1 MIFSKRVVLFLIR
14 LICNVLLSVEVRG
27 QGNVPHSGS
36 LVLVSNH
43 AHNID
48 VFLVPFGFPRW
59 INFMAK
65 QELFDNPMLGFII
78 RWCGAFP
85 IVRQGDIGEKR
96 ETMRQAKFILE
107 SGGVLGMFP
116 EGKRSS
122 SGILARGKAGPVVIA
137 VETNAPAIPVAVSGT
152 EKLRGISWLWK
163 RPHIVISIGKPFT
176 FPLTEGRLKRAEMK
190 LLTDLMMNKIAM
202 LLPESK
208 RGIYEG

>member
-1 MIFSKRVVLFLIR
+1 VTFTKRVILFLIR
-14 LICNVLLSVEVRG
+14 LVCKVLLSVEVRG

-43 AHNID
+43 IHNID
-48 VFLVPFGFPRW
+48 VFLLPFSFPRW

-65 QELFDNPMLGFII
+65 QELFDNPILRFIM
-78 RWCGAFP
+78 RRVGAFP

-96 ETMRQAKFILE
+96 ETMRQAKLILE

-116 EGKRSS
+116 EGKRNSN
-122 SGILARGKAGPVVIA
+122 GILARGKAGPVVIA
-137 VETNAPAIPVAVSGT
+137 VETSAPVIPVAVSGA
-152 EKLRGISWLWK
+152 EKLRGISWLWR

-176 FPLTEGRLKRAEMK
+176 FPLTEDRLKRAEMK
-190 LLTDLMMNKIAM
+190 SLTDLMMNKIAM
-202 LLPESK
+202 LLPELK